1 MLAGEEMPMRYVT
14 EFSLCAAAFIA
25 SFAFGEALLKRP
37 QAVAVRI
44 ARSLAERLRRP

>member
-1 MLAGEEMPMRYVT
+1 MPYVT

-25 SFAFGEALLKRP
+25 SFTFGDVLLKRP
-37 QAVAVRI
+37 SEKAIRV